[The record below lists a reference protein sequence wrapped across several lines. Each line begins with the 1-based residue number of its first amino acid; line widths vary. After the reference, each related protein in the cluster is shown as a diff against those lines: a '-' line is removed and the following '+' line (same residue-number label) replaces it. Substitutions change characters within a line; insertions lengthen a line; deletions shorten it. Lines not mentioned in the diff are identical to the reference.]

1 MDVSMLLV
9 IVLLALG
16 LATLMGFAAWR
27 LGARQ
32 DAEARSLMRRVARL
46 PWRAKARLAW
56 ALLRD
61 GRVPFWLRAVIP
73 ALVLYLA
80 MPIDLIPDFIPVLG
94 HLDDVLVVVLAVG
107 ALVRFTPR
115 AVLAEHLSRLEG
127 GGALKTES

>member
-1 MDVSMLLV
+1 MLLV

-46 PWRAKARLAW
+46 PWRAKARLAC

-94 HLDDVLVVVLAVG
+94 HLDDVAVVVVAGGVL
-107 ALVRFTPR
+107 LRFTPR
-115 AVLAEHLSRLEG
+115 PVLEGHVARLEAGGRG
-127 GGALKTES
+127 GGS